1 MVVQSEE
8 YILDPLVSVVIITYN
23 QETTIA
29 QTIESILFQKCN
41 FPFEIIIG
49 EDCGIDRTREIC
61 IEYQKRYPQLIKLI
75 LFEKNGGVVTN
86 WLGCIKEA
94 KGKYITTCAGD
105 DYWHNPQKL
114 QLQVDYMDCH
124 INCGVLHT
132 DYDDFDVKTKRVVSN
147 IRRFR
152 KDQITQGYVQNEIFN
167 GALTIVAPTACIRKE
182 LFEKYIPAEIYLELN
197 FPIEDWPTWVILSKY
212 SEVNYL
218 PISTVTY
225 RKGHESL
232 SNLKSCEKLIEKFVK
247 EKVMYKY
254 LCDKFPDELPF
265 DEQGYDA
272 YVHHVLLGLA
282 YKKLDFP
289 SARKYGSL
297 LSAVGNTNLKVKC
310 STTIF
315 TFYSY
320 GLALKIR
327 DAFQKC

>member
-1 MVVQSEE
+1 M
-8 YILDPLVSVVIITYN
+8 
-23 QETTIA
+23 
-29 QTIESILFQKCN
+29 
-41 FPFEIIIG
+41 
-49 EDCGIDRTREIC
+49 
-61 IEYQKRYPQLIKLI
+61 IKLV
-75 LFEKNGGVVTN
+75 LFEKNGGVVSN

-182 LFEKYIPAEIYLELN
+182 LFDKYIPIETYLKLS

-212 SEVNYL
+212 SKINYL

-232 SNLKSCEKLIEKFVK
+232 SNLKSYEKLIEKFAK
-247 EKVMYKY
+247 EKVMYKHLFNKY
-254 LCDKFPDELPF
+254 IDELRF

-272 YVHHVLLGLA
+272 YVNHVLLGLA

-289 SARKYGSL
+289 SARKYGSR
-297 LSAVGNTNLKVKC
+297 LSAVGNTNFKVKC

-320 GLALKIR
+320 GLALKIKA
-327 DAFQKC
+327 AFKKY